1 MNPSAKPKCA
11 RKITALIEECRGL
24 RWWSKFSPF
33 SCCLAAL
40 VFFALPSRAFSQ
52 NHKSALHTVKLAEM
66 NGVEYVGL
74 EDLAAYLNLRT
85 FYSEKTRKT
94 ILYVGDAEIKVTA
107 MNPFVQIDDRMAQL
121 PVETRAA
128 NDELLVPL
136 HAFAELLRPLYR
148 GAWPERL
155 RKRGAALDTT
165 ASSLVRQTNI
175 TKIAVEGKTNGT
187 LIRIQATQPFAR
199 KHISARFSRG
209 WMYVDIVGGRVAAN
223 ALTSIQGTS
232 LVKEVRPVQTGMV
245 TQLSFRLQ
253 QEIDASQVSISNQG
267 STILVS
273 LPTQE
278 VVPEAVLRTL
288 ERDRQ
293 KWRIDTIVLDPGHGG
308 RDPGAIGPEGTR
320 EKDVTLQVAL
330 RLKKLMEKDLGLRV
344 VLTRETDAFIKLDER
359 TTLANN
365 AEGKMFISLHCNANK
380 SRRVDGTTTYFLGP
394 AKTDEALE
402 VALLENSVVKY
413 ENESGTAHSDEAFI
427 LTAMAQNAFHHESEG
442 FAQIIQEEMQT
453 LVGLPDRGVEQA
465 GFRVLVGAS
474 MPSVLVEMAFISNR
488 KEEKLLD
495 SGETQQKI
503 ARALMHSVKRFKEKY
518 EQGS

>member
-1 MNPSAKPKCA
+1 M
-11 RKITALIEECRGL
+11 RL
-24 RWWSKFSPF
+24 WWLLLSRL
-33 SCCLAAL
+33 CCLAA
-40 VFFALPSRAFSQ
+40 FALPSLAFSQ
-52 NHKSALHTVKLAEM
+52 NSKSDLRTVKLAEM
-66 NGVEYVGL
+66 RGVEYVGL

-121 PVETRAA
+121 PYETRYA

-136 HAFAELLRPLYR
+136 YSFCEIIRPLHR

-155 RKRGAALDTT
+155 RKRGAAHDTS
-165 ASSLVRQTNI
+165 ASSLARPANL
-175 TKIAVEGKTNGT
+175 TKIFVEGKTNGT

-199 KHISARFSRG
+199 KHISTRFSRG
-209 WMYVDIVGGRVAAN
+209 WMYVDIVGGRISAN
-223 ALTSIQGTS
+223 ALTSINGAS

-253 QEIDASQVSISNQG
+253 QEIDASQVSLSNQG
-267 STILVS
+267 NTILVS

-288 ERDRQ
+288 EMDRQ

-308 RDPGAIGPEGTR
+308 RDPGALGPEGTR

-330 RLKKLMEKDLGLRV
+330 RLKKLLEKDLGVRV
-344 VLTRETDAFIKLDER
+344 VLTRENDAFIGLNER
-359 TTLANN
+359 TTLANE
-365 AEGKMFISLHCNANK
+365 AQGKMFVSLHCNANK

-402 VALLENSVVKY
+402 VALLENSVIKY
-413 ENESGTAHSDEAFI
+413 ENEHAASSDEEFI

-442 FAQIIQEEMQT
+442 FAQIIQEEMSA

-488 KEEKLLD
+488 KEERLLD

>member
-1 MNPSAKPKCA
+1 MC
-11 RKITALIEECRGL
+11 L
-24 RWWSKFSPF
+24 RLKFLPTL
-33 SCCLAAL
+33 CCLATLFA
-40 VFFALPSRAFSQ
+40 FALPFRAFSQ
-52 NHKSALHTVKLAEM
+52 NPKSDLRTVKLAEM
-66 NGVEYVGL
+66 NGMEYVAL

-85 FYSEKTRKT
+85 FYSEKTRKS
-94 ILYVGDAEIKVTA
+94 ILYVGEAEIKITA
-107 MNPFVQIDDRMAQL
+107 MNPFVQIDDRLVQL
-121 PVETRAA
+121 PVETRYA
-128 NDELLVPL
+128 NDEVLVPL
-136 HAFAELLRPLYR
+136 YAFAEMIRPLYR

-155 RKRGAALDTT
+155 RKRGAASDTSAGT
-165 ASSLVRQTNI
+165 LVRPANI
-175 TKIAVEGKTNGT
+175 TKIAVEGKANGT

-199 KHISARFSRG
+199 KHVSTRFSRD
-209 WMYVDIVGGRVAAN
+209 WMYVDIVGGKVAAN
-223 ALTSIQGTS
+223 AFTSVNGAS
-232 LVKEVRPVQTGMV
+232 VVKEVRPVQTGMV

-253 QEIDASQVSISNQG
+253 QEIDASQVTISNQG
-267 STILVS
+267 NTILVS

-278 VVPEAVLRTL
+278 VVPEAVLRAL
-288 ERDRQ
+288 EKDRQ

-330 RLKKLMEKDLGLRV
+330 RLKKLIEKDLGLRV
-344 VLTRETDAFIKLDER
+344 LLTRETDTFIKLDER
-359 TTLANN
+359 TALANN
-365 AEGKMFISLHCNANK
+365 AQGKMFISLHCNANK

-413 ENESGTAHSDEAFI
+413 EDESGGAHSDEEFI

-442 FAQIIQEEMQT
+442 FAQIIQEEMSA

-488 KEEKLLD
+488 KEERLLD
-495 SGETQQKI
+495 AGETQQKI
-503 ARALMHSVKRFKEKY
+503 ARAIMHSVKRFKEKY

>member
-1 MNPSAKPKCA
+1 M
-11 RKITALIEECRGL
+11 RL
-24 RWWSKFSPF
+24 RSKFFPPLY
-33 SCCLAAL
+33 CLAAL
-40 VFFALPSRAFSQ
+40 FAFALSPRAFSQ
-52 NHKSALHTVKLAEM
+52 NPKSDLRTVKLAEL
-66 NGVEYVGL
+66 NGMEYVGL
-74 EDLAAYLNLRT
+74 EDFAAYLNLRT
-85 FYSEKTRKT
+85 FYSEKTRKS
-94 ILYVGDAEIKVTA
+94 ILYVGEAEIKVTA
-107 MNPFVQIDDRMAQL
+107 MNPFVQIDDRLVQL
-121 PVETRAA
+121 PVETRYA

-136 HAFAELLRPLYR
+136 YAFAEMVRPLYR

-155 RKRGAALDTT
+155 RKRGATADTS
-165 ASSLVRQTNI
+165 ASNLVRPANI
-175 TKIAVEGKTNGT
+175 NKIAVEGKANGT

-199 KHISARFSRG
+199 KHVSTRFSRD
-209 WMYVDIVGGRVAAN
+209 WMYVDIVGGKVAAN
-223 ALTSIQGTS
+223 VFTSINGAS
-232 LVKEVRPVQTGMV
+232 VVKEVRPVQTGMV

-253 QEIDASQVSISNQG
+253 QEIDASQVTISNQG
-267 STILVS
+267 NTILVS
-273 LPTQE
+273 LPTQD
-278 VVPEAVLRTL
+278 VVPAEVLRTL
-288 ERDRQ
+288 EMDRQ

-330 RLKKLMEKDLGLRV
+330 RLKKLIEKDLGLRV
-344 VLTRETDAFIKLDER
+344 VLTRETDTFIKLDER
-359 TTLANN
+359 TALAHT
-365 AEGKMFISLHCNANK
+365 AQGKMFISLHCNANK

-413 ENESGTAHSDEAFI
+413 EDDAGGAHSDEEFI

-442 FAQIIQEEMQT
+442 FAQIIQEEMSA

-488 KEEKLLD
+488 KEERLLD

-503 ARALMHSVKRFKEKY
+503 ARAIMHSVKRFKEKY

>member
-1 MNPSAKPKCA
+1 M
-11 RKITALIEECRGL
+11 RL
-24 RWWSKFSPF
+24 RLKFYPIV
-33 SCCLAAL
+33 CCFAAL
-40 VFFALPSRAFSQ
+40 FSLALPACAFSQ
-52 NHKSALHTVKLAEM
+52 NYKSDLRTVKLADL
-66 NGVEYVGL
+66 NGMEYVAL
-74 EDLAAYLNLRT
+74 DDLAAYLNVRT

-94 ILYVGDAEIKVTA
+94 ILYVGEAEIKVTA

-121 PVETRAA
+121 PVETRYV

-136 HAFAELLRPLYR
+136 HAFAEMLRPLYR
-148 GAWPERL
+148 GQWPERL
-155 RKRGAALDTT
+155 RKRGAISDTS
-165 ASSLVRQTNI
+165 AGNLARPANI

-199 KHISARFSRG
+199 KHVSTRFSRE
-209 WMYVDIVGGRVAAN
+209 WLYVDVVGGKVAAN
-223 ALTSIQGTS
+223 AFTSINGAS
-232 LVKEVRPVQTGMV
+232 VVKEVRPVQTGMV

-253 QEIDASQVSISNQG
+253 QEIDASQVTISNQG
-267 STILVS
+267 NTILVS

-278 VVPEAVLRTL
+278 VVPAEVLRSL
-288 ERDRQ
+288 ESDRQ

-308 RDPGAIGPEGTR
+308 RDPGALGPEGTR
-320 EKDVTLQVAL
+320 EKDVTLQVGL
-330 RLKKLMEKDLGLRV
+330 RLKKLLEKELGLRV
-344 VLTRETDAFIKLDER
+344 VLTRETDTFIKLDER

-365 AEGKMFISLHCNANK
+365 AQGKMFISLHCNANK

-413 ENESGTAHSDEAFI
+413 ETESGGAHSDEEFI

-442 FAQIIQEEMQT
+442 FAQIIQEEMSA

-503 ARALMHSVKRFKEKY
+503 ARAIMHSVKRFKEKY

>member
-1 MNPSAKPKCA
+1 MRFCVQLLS
-11 RKITALIEECRGL
+11 RL
-24 RWWSKFSPF
+24 FS
-33 SCCLAAL
+33 LAAI
-40 VFFALPSRAFSQ
+40 FFSFGFPSQIFSQ
-52 NHKSALHTVKLAEM
+52 AGKSDLHTVKLAEM
-66 NGVEYVGL
+66 NNLEYVGL

-94 ILYVGDAEIKVTA
+94 ILYLGDAEIKVTA
-107 MNPFVQIDDRMAQL
+107 MNPFVQIDERMAQL
-121 PVETRAA
+121 PYETRYAH
-128 NDELLVPL
+128 DELLVPL
-136 HAFAELLRPLYR
+136 HAFTELLRPLYR

-155 RKRGAALDTT
+155 RKRGAVDTT
-165 ASSLVRQTNI
+165 ASAGSRARNPNL

-199 KHISARFSRG
+199 KHISTRFSRG
-209 WMYVDIVGGRVAAN
+209 WLYVDIVGGKIASN
-223 ALTSIQGTS
+223 ALTSIHGAS
-232 LVKEVRPVQTGMV
+232 IVKEVRPVQTGMV

-253 QEIDASQVSISNQG
+253 QEIDAGQVSISNQG

-278 VVPEAVLRTL
+278 VVPEAVLRNL
-288 ERDRQ
+288 EMDRQ

-308 RDPGAIGPEGTR
+308 RDPGAIGPEGTK
-320 EKDVTLQVAL
+320 EKDITLQVGL
-330 RLKKLMEKDLGLRV
+330 RLKKLLEKELGLRV
-344 VLTRETDAFIKLDER
+344 VMTRETDTFIKLDER
-359 TTLANN
+359 TAMANS
-365 AEGKMFISLHCNANK
+365 AQGKMFISLHCNANK
-380 SRRVDGTTTYFLGP
+380 SRRVDGSTTYFLGP

-413 ENESGTAHSDEAFI
+413 ENENGNAAHSDEEFI

-442 FAQIIQEEMQT
+442 LAQIIQEEVQT

-474 MPSVLVEMAFISNR
+474 MPNVLVEMAFISNR
-488 KEEKLLD
+488 KEERLLD

-503 ARALMHSVKRFKEKY
+503 ARAIMHSVKRFKEKY

>member
-1 MNPSAKPKCA
+1 M
-11 RKITALIEECRGL
+11 RL
-24 RWWSKFSPF
+24 RLNFS
-33 SCCLAAL
+33 SILYCLAAL
-40 VFFALPSRAFSQ
+40 FSLALPTRAFSQ
-52 NHKSALHTVKLAEM
+52 NYKSDLRTVKLADM
-66 NGVEYVGL
+66 NGMEYVAL
-74 EDLAAYLNLRT
+74 DDLAAYLNLRT

-94 ILYVGDAEIKVTA
+94 ILYVGEAEIKVTA

-121 PVETRAA
+121 PVETRYA

-136 HAFAELLRPLYR
+136 HAFAEMLRPLYR
-148 GAWPERL
+148 GQWPERL
-155 RKRGAALDTT
+155 RKRGAAADTS
-165 ASSLVRQTNI
+165 AGPLARPANI

-199 KHISARFSRG
+199 KHVSTRFSRE
-209 WMYVDIVGGRVAAN
+209 WLYVDVVGGKVAAN
-223 ALTSIQGTS
+223 AFTSINGAS
-232 LVKEVRPVQTGMV
+232 VVKEVRPVQTGMV

-253 QEIDASQVSISNQG
+253 QEIDASQVTISNQG
-267 STILVS
+267 NTILIS

-278 VVPEAVLRTL
+278 VVPAEVLRSL
-288 ERDRQ
+288 ESDRQ

-308 RDPGAIGPEGTR
+308 RDPGALGPEGTR
-320 EKDVTLQVAL
+320 EKDVTLQVGL
-330 RLKKLMEKDLGLRV
+330 RLKKLLEKELGLRV
-344 VLTRETDAFIKLDER
+344 VLTRETDTFIKLDER
-359 TTLANN
+359 TALANN
-365 AEGKMFISLHCNANK
+365 AQGKMFISLHCNANK

-413 ENESGTAHSDEAFI
+413 ETENGGAHSDEEFI

-442 FAQIIQEEMQT
+442 FAQIIQEEMSA

-503 ARALMHSVKRFKEKY
+503 ARAIMHSVKRFKEKY

>member
-1 MNPSAKPKCA
+1 MC
-11 RKITALIEECRGL
+11 L
-24 RWWSKFSPF
+24 RLKFLPTL
-33 SCCLAAL
+33 CCLATLFA
-40 VFFALPSRAFSQ
+40 FALPSRAFSQ
-52 NHKSALHTVKLAEM
+52 NPKSDLRTVKLAEM
-66 NGVEYVGL
+66 NGMEYVAL

-85 FYSEKTRKT
+85 FYSEKTRKS
-94 ILYVGDAEIKVTA
+94 ILYVGEAEIKITA
-107 MNPFVQIDDRMAQL
+107 MNPFVQIDDRLVQL
-121 PVETRAA
+121 PVETRYA
-128 NDELLVPL
+128 NDEVLVPL
-136 HAFAELLRPLYR
+136 YAFAEMIRPLYR

-155 RKRGAALDTT
+155 RKRGAASDTSAGT
-165 ASSLVRQTNI
+165 LVRPANI
-175 TKIAVEGKTNGT
+175 TKIAVEGKANGT

-199 KHISARFSRG
+199 KHVSTRFSRD
-209 WMYVDIVGGRVAAN
+209 WMYVDIVGGKVAAN
-223 ALTSIQGTS
+223 AFTSVNGAS
-232 LVKEVRPVQTGMV
+232 VVKEVRPVQTGMV

-253 QEIDASQVSISNQG
+253 QEIDASQVTISNQG
-267 STILVS
+267 NTILVS

-278 VVPEAVLRTL
+278 VVPEAVLRAL
-288 ERDRQ
+288 EKDRQ

-330 RLKKLMEKDLGLRV
+330 RLKKLIEKDLGLRV
-344 VLTRETDAFIKLDER
+344 LLTRETDTFIKLDER
-359 TTLANN
+359 TALANN
-365 AEGKMFISLHCNANK
+365 AQGKMFISLHCNANK

-413 ENESGTAHSDEAFI
+413 EDESGGAHSDEEFI

-442 FAQIIQEEMQT
+442 FAQIIQEEMSA

-488 KEEKLLD
+488 KEERLLD
-495 SGETQQKI
+495 AGETQQKI
-503 ARALMHSVKRFKEKY
+503 ARAIMHSVKRFKEKY